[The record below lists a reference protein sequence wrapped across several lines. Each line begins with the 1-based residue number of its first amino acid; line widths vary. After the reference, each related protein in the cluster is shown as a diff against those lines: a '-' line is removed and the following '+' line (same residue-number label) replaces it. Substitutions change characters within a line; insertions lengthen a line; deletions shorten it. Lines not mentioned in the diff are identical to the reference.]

1 MRILQ
6 HKFWCLLVIL
16 GLMISGGA
24 LLTCTGGDIEEQ
36 NFIVTYKVLT
46 ANQVLE
52 LYGESEP
59 ADSSEAKNN
68 DDRLYAFGYIQK
80 HPSYKSPMTMV
91 EITFFNPDKQAFK
104 TSTNLG
110 WVGATEKKLFLIYL
124 GNKNQFNA
132 IDYSTKVLMRK
143 N

>member
-1 MRILQ
+1 MD
-6 HKFWCLLVIL
+6 
-16 GLMISGGA
+16 LMISGGA

-59 ADSSEAKNN
+59 EDSSEAKFN

-104 TSTNLG
+104 TSANLG
-110 WVGATEKKLFLIYL
+110 WVDATEKKLFLIYL

-132 IDYSTKVLMRK
+132 IDYSTKILMQK

>member
-59 ADSSEAKNN
+59 EDSSEAKFN

-104 TSTNLG
+104 TSANLG
-110 WVGATEKKLFLIYL
+110 WVGATEKKII
-124 GNKNQFNA
+124 FNL
-132 IDYSTKVLMRK
+132 SGQ
-143 N
+143 

>member
-1 MRILQ
+1 M
-6 HKFWCLLVIL
+6 VIL
-16 GLMISGGA
+16 DLMISGGA

-59 ADSSEAKNN
+59 EDSSEAKFN

-104 TSTNLG
+104 TSANLG
-110 WVGATEKKLFLIYL
+110 WVGATEKNYF
-124 GNKNQFNA
+124 
-132 IDYSTKVLMRK
+132 
-143 N
+143 

>member
-1 MRILQ
+1 M
-6 HKFWCLLVIL
+6 VIL
-16 GLMISGGA
+16 DLMISGGA

-59 ADSSEAKNN
+59 EDSSEAKFN

-104 TSTNLG
+104 TSANLG

-132 IDYSTKVLMRK
+132 IDYSTKILMQK

>member
-1 MRILQ
+1 M
-6 HKFWCLLVIL
+6 VIL
-16 GLMISGGA
+16 DLMISGGA

-91 EITFFNPDKQAFK
+91 EITFFNPDKKAFK
-104 TSTNLG
+104 TSANLG

-132 IDYSTKVLMRK
+132 IDYSTKILMQK

>member
-1 MRILQ
+1 MRLLQ
-6 HKFWCLLVIL
+6 HKFWCLLVIF
-16 GLMISGGA
+16 GLIISGGV

-46 ANQVLE
+46 ATQVLE
-52 LYGESEP
+52 LYGESEQT
-59 ADSSEAKNN
+59 DSLEAKLD

-91 EITFFNPDKQAFK
+91 EITFFNPDKKAFK
-104 TSTNLG
+104 TSTNLS
-110 WVGATEKKLFLIYL
+110 WIGATEKKFFLIYL
-124 GNKNQFNA
+124 GSKEQFSA
-132 IDYSTKVLMRK
+132 IDYSTKVLMQK

>member
-1 MRILQ
+1 M
-6 HKFWCLLVIL
+6 VIL
-16 GLMISGGA
+16 DLMISGGA

-59 ADSSEAKNN
+59 EDSSEAKFN

-104 TSTNLG
+104 TSANLG

>member
-6 HKFWCLLVIL
+6 HKFWYLLVAF
-16 GLMISGGA
+16 GLIIFGGA
-24 LLTCTGGDIEEQ
+24 LLASTGGDAEQ
-36 NFIVTYKVLT
+36 QKFVATYKVLT
-46 ANQVLE
+46 ATQVQE

-59 ADSSEAKNN
+59 ADSSEAKFN

-104 TSTNLG
+104 TSANLG

>member
-1 MRILQ
+1 
-6 HKFWCLLVIL
+6 
-16 GLMISGGA
+16 MISGGA

-59 ADSSEAKNN
+59 EDSSEAKFN

-104 TSTNLG
+104 TSANLG

-132 IDYSTKVLMRK
+132 IDYSTKILMQK